1 MLDKLSVHSIGN
13 DEGRERPAAVI
24 QVSHFSPAHL
34 HRDIRH
40 NDMVEHVHSSGC
52 NHHVRAS
59 FLERAGRV
67 ELSDQALPE
76 SFMSNCGP
84 DSNGDISTLVRTA
97 IEDYRVGQHT
107 FGRRLLLPND
117 QRYETPLWLNTKLLE
132 ALATYAEAKSL
143 R

>member
-52 NHHVRAS
+52 HHHVRAS

-67 ELSDQALPE
+67 ELSDQSLARVVDEQPRPR
-76 SFMSNCGP
+76 F
-84 DSNGDISTLVRTA
+84 GDISTLVRTA